1 LPGNSLPRATV
12 DAAACKFQSETR
24 RELQFALPKSI
35 SRFLIP
41 DTAMD
46 LPRHDR
52 YDYSALPSRA
62 VYDWPGGKR
71 LAVCVCNNVEHFA
84 FLSGLGSDGT
94 QIGAPQSTRNYA
106 WRDYGNRVG
115 QWYLFDLLDELGL
128 PASHNVNTA
137 VLDACPE
144 IVARIKARGDE
155 VIGHGRTN
163 AERQDVLSEA
173 EEARLIS
180 ESMEGIV
187 RHFGEPPSGWL
198 GPYLAQSPVT
208 LDLLREAGFSYV
220 LDWPADDQPFW
231 MRTRSGP
238 ILSVPYSIE
247 INDSPAIVFRQ
258 HSAREFEEM
267 MIDHFDEMLLQSA
280 RRPLVY
286 NVVLHPFVIGQPF
299 RLRAFRRAME
309 HILRHRDRLW
319 ITTPGEIFR
328 YCKELPEGVVP

>member
-1 LPGNSLPRATV
+1 
-12 DAAACKFQSETR
+12 
-24 RELQFALPKSI
+24 
-35 SRFLIP
+35 
-41 DTAMD
+41 MD

-52 YDYSALPSRA
+52 YDYSALPSRP

-71 LAVCVCNNVEHFA
+71 LAVCICNNIEHFA

-115 QWYLFDLLDELGL
+115 QWYLFDLLDEFGV
-128 PASHNVNTA
+128 PAAHNVNTA

-155 VIGHGRTN
+155 VVGHGRSN
-163 AERQDVLSEA
+163 AERQDGLPEA

-180 ESMEGIV
+180 ESVQGV
-187 RHFGEPPSGWL
+187 VKHFGAPPSGWL
-198 GPYLAQSPVT
+198 GPYLAQSSVT
-208 LDLLREAGFSYV
+208 LDLLKEAGFDYV
-220 LDWPADDQPFW
+220 MDWPADDQPFW
-231 MRTRSGP
+231 MRTRAGP

-267 MIDHFDEMLLQSA
+267 MIDQFDEMLTQSA

-286 NVVLHPFVIGQPF
+286 TAVLHSFVIGQPF
-299 RLRAFRRAME
+299 RLRALRRALA
-309 HILRHRDRLW
+309 HILSHRDRLW
-319 ITTPGEIFR
+319 ITTPGEIAR
-328 YCKELPEGVVP
+328 YCKGLPAGVVPGSGA